1 MKAIPEVLAHRHI
14 VLCGDNLNALS
25 IVRSLG
31 EVGIEPIVIMLKG
44 NPIHLVAKSRYV
56 GQVIATSSF
65 DESWDTLLTFAD
77 PQCKPFVYTSDDDH
91 QSLLDMHYDELK
103 DGFYFFNAGQKGRIT
118 YFMDKDK
125 ICAAAQECGFA
136 IANGE
141 VLQRGELPKSLHYP
155 VITKTLNP
163 CDSGW
168 KRDVGIYN
176 NADELA
182 EAYTQM
188 ISKTLLVQ
196 EYIEKKNELSM
207 QGFSIDGGAI
217 VYLPFK
223 RQYFRF
229 TKTSY
234 GSYCYY
240 RTYDDPDLRQR
251 ITQLIR
257 NIGFS
262 GNFEIEFI
270 EKTDGSLVFLEIN
283 FRHALSNYAST
294 TGGINLP
301 YEWAKATLSHTVEG
315 LKPTKD
321 YFTAL
326 FESKDYASFVQ
337 TGKISL
343 FRWLKDFFAADSYYL
358 LNRRD
363 MRPVFSFY
371 AGKIKRKL
379 HL

>member
-1 MKAIPEVLAHRHI
+1 MKAIPEVLSHNHI

-31 EVGIEPIVIMLKG
+31 EVGIKPIVILLKG
-44 NPIHLVAKSRYV
+44 NPIQLVAKSRYV
-56 GQVIATSSF
+56 GKMYTTSSF
-65 DESWDTLLTFAD
+65 DESLDVLRSYADTV
-77 PQCKPFVYTSDDDH
+77 CKPFVYTSDDDH
-91 QSLLDMHYDELK
+91 QGLLDQHYDELK
-103 DGFYFFNAGQKGRIT
+103 DGFYFFNAGQQGRVT

-125 ICAAAQECGFA
+125 ICDAAKECGFT

-141 VLQRGELPKSLHYP
+141 VLQRGELPKSLKYP

-176 NADELA
+176 SAEELA
-182 EAYTQM
+182 EAYPQM
-188 ISKTLLVQ
+188 ISKSLLVQ

-207 QGFSIDGGAI
+207 QGFSVDGGAI

-229 TKTSY
+229 TKTTY

-240 RTYDDPDLRQR
+240 RTYDDDELRQR
-251 ITQLIR
+251 ITNLIR
-257 NIGFS
+257 LVGFS

-270 EKTDGSLVFLEIN
+270 EKHDSSLVFLEIN

-294 TGGINLP
+294 VGGVNLP
-301 YEWAKATLSHTVEG
+301 YEWAKATLSHSVEG
-315 LKPTKD
+315 LKPTKE

-343 FRWLKDFFAADSYYL
+343 FHWLKDFFAADSYYL
-358 LNRRD
+358 WNRRD
-363 MRPVFSFY
+363 MRPVLSFY
-371 AGKIKRKL
+371 VGKIKRKL